1 MQIILFFDIK
11 KIRNTVC
18 LKATKIVTYYGSSG
32 PCECKKIYIFIFF
45 FVVVFFHCT
54 LQTFNVEESFRE
66 NHTYISYIQSYVHAI
81 KLSQVKLIFS
91 ESQQL

>member
-1 MQIILFFDIK
+1 MQIILFFDFE

-18 LKATKIVTYYGSSG
+18 LKATKIVTYYMDQVDHVNA
-32 PCECKKIYIFIFF
+32 KKIYIFIFF

-66 NHTYISYIQSYVHAI
+66 NHTNNHTCY
-81 KLSQVKLIFS
+81 
-91 ESQQL
+91 